1 MPCCLD
7 MNIIRGFAMRVS
19 SIFLIISYVW
29 FLIVLYNI
37 IDYQA
42 EIKLVNRS
50 LKFQIVDLL
59 QDNNPELEGE
69 QLQAKV
75 NEIYK
80 VISGK

>member
-1 MPCCLD
+1 
-7 MNIIRGFAMRVS
+7 MRVS

-29 FLIVLYNI
+29 FLIVLHNI

-59 QDNNPELEGE
+59 QENNPELEGE
-69 QLQAKV
+69 QLKTKV
-75 NEIYK
+75 NEVYNI
-80 VISGK
+80 VSGN

>member
-1 MPCCLD
+1 
-7 MNIIRGFAMRVS
+7 MRVS

-29 FLIVLYNI
+29 FLIVLHNI
-37 IDYQA
+37 IDYQV

-59 QDNNPELEGE
+59 QENNPELEGE

-75 NEIYK
+75 NEIYNI
-80 VISGK
+80 VSGN

>member
-1 MPCCLD
+1 MPCYLD
-7 MNIIRGFAMRVS
+7 MSIIKGFAMRVS

-29 FLIVLYNI
+29 FLIVLHNI
-37 IDYQA
+37 IDYQV

-59 QDNNPELEGE
+59 QENNPELEGE
-69 QLQAKV
+69 QLKAKV

-80 VISGK
+80 LISGN